1 MIFMQKK
8 ITRIFIILLCF
19 AFISGQSGFSQSA
32 AVVDISSYLAR
43 QHSTI
48 AINNFRPLH
57 LRYLQL
63 KQNKDSFKLLIDK
76 GNSGGISQEDPKGL
90 FKHFLV
96 GLALPNDKFWV
107 NLRPDSPSQIIDP
120 LLAET
125 DIGRILLE
133 ADLQLKK
140 DIAQATHPAAAE
152 GAEYWDKLY
161 KKAGE
166 LFSAAG
172 GSVFGGG
179 NITIPAVT
187 RPWIVPDEIII
198 KETPDSAY
206 IYKATLKVML
216 EQDYLKNDAVY
227 NFKDERLKQLNE
239 YSSRLIRELIIPNL
253 TRRINTSRK
262 YSALRQ
268 VYYSLILSQWFKARF
283 SGKKNAYTYLIDS
296 KDLTA
301 LTSETPYSKEDYF
314 KAYQSSFKD
323 GEYSYKT
330 PVYTFFGQTIRS
342 YFSGGVE
349 LNLENVMPT
358 QFGGIAGV
366 NTNGS
371 QVCIVVS
378 DQEQIDIKS
387 NPYLLAAEGKIS
399 LDELVV
405 RITGNSLSEGE
416 IQKRIQGMEDAHRIE
431 LNDGRLLGKRNPD
444 WTYQKDENNPYS
456 FEGIREKAE
465 ILKESGFDR
474 RQRRDIM
481 EYGLAGGKDG
491 KRDNDKKVRIS
502 YFAQLKGR
510 LLNFIKG
517 TPAKDSSEV
526 KQLIEDAD
534 RQKGEKTKWSDSYV
548 GFLSE
553 AGAYLRAPR
562 QENTIRWDYLKG
574 PDQYGITKALGAL
587 SKLKLLGHGTIGFL
601 NSEVNHDRKVPG
613 KDIDFVAAV
622 SLLKIILEGKMKNS
636 SVSEF
641 VAERKDYFKLNANY
655 YGPFFVILQ
664 PGIQETDLGKFS
676 KWDAWGDRYKSI
688 GSKLHYIY
696 LLPRDRDKEF
706 FAKAIAL
713 AVREGIIETKKA
725 EIAVSK
731 LKTVAE
737 FLEDRRE
744 YSLWQSASVEQFR
757 QSLSLLRQSFERYRS
772 QPIED
777 TFKNMS
783 WSARFATWFNATR
796 KIIAETH
803 KKIVV
808 YYPGAGNDL
817 LYALL
822 ATDADTFIFVDK
834 ANPSGVEISNFI
846 ISHKGEILKEKQVTD
861 IRYLKFRILGKIR
874 ELYYYS
880 GVDAGDEN
888 KLPEILKNGYNVYI
902 EKHFNA
908 NGYGGFTGD
917 FNNLWRINLKYLAA
931 KGFTITDYSLSLKED
946 ISKSALHQIGYT
958 QGHSP
963 EDRSYYAGI
972 LDFNIYLPAPA
983 VAGSPIMPQ
992 PDNALGGI
1000 DFRSLPIVSQ
1010 AVNNISLNI
1019 SHLSFAN
1026 LTAMNLSQERQ
1037 GIERLISSG
1046 ISPSAERIKD
1056 YLQASC
1062 AKGEI
1067 EKDRWTLI
1075 NYISAILRQEEEKC
1089 RHSETLLKDILIILE
1104 ANSSSAE
1111 LSRIFLGKPFNTPG
1125 L

>member
-1 MIFMQKK
+1 MIFMRKK

-19 AFISGQSGFSQSA
+19 ALISGQSGFSQSA

-43 QHSTI
+43 QHGPI
-48 AINNFRPLH
+48 AISNFRPLH

-63 KQNKDSFKLLIDK
+63 KQNEDSFKFLIDK

-90 FKHFLV
+90 FKYFLV

-140 DIAQATHPAAAE
+140 DIAQATHPVAAE
-152 GAEYWDKLY
+152 GVEYWDKLY

-166 LFSAAG
+166 IF
-172 GSVFGGG
+172 GSENV
-179 NITIPAVT
+179 TIPAIT

-283 SGKKNAYTYLIDS
+283 SGRKNAYSHLIDS
-296 KDLTA
+296 KDLTD
-301 LTSETPYSKEDYF
+301 LISETPYSTDNYF
-314 KAYQSSFKD
+314 RAYQRSFKG
-323 GEYSYKT
+323 GEYSYQA
-330 PVYTFFGQTIRS
+330 PVYAPSGQTIRS
-342 YFSGGVE
+342 YFSGGAE

-366 NTNGS
+366 NTNGP
-371 QVCIVVS
+371 QVCIVAS
-378 DQEQIDIKS
+378 DQEQIDIKN

-399 LDELVV
+399 LGELVV

-416 IQKRIQGMEDAHRIE
+416 VRKMIQGIEDAHRIE
-431 LNDGRLLGKRNPD
+431 PDDGRNS
-444 WTYQKDENNPYS
+444 YS

-465 ILKESGFDR
+465 ILKEAGFDR

-491 KRDNDKKVRIS
+491 KRDNDKKVMIS
-502 YFAQLKGR
+502 YFARLKDR

-517 TPAKDSSEV
+517 TPAKGSSEV

-534 RQKGEKTKWSDSYV
+534 RQKGEKTKWSD
-548 GFLSE
+548 
-553 AGAYLRAPR
+553 R
-562 QENTIRWDYLKG
+562 QR
-574 PDQYGITKALGAL
+574 
-587 SKLKLLGHGTIGFL
+587 
-601 NSEVNHDRKVPG
+601 
-613 KDIDFVAAV
+613 
-622 SLLKIILEGKMKNS
+622 
-636 SVSEF
+636 
-641 VAERKDYFKLNANY
+641 
-655 YGPFFVILQ
+655 
-664 PGIQETDLGKFS
+664 
-676 KWDAWGDRYKSI
+676 
-688 GSKLHYIY
+688 
-696 LLPRDRDKEF
+696 
-706 FAKAIAL
+706 
-713 AVREGIIETKKA
+713 
-725 EIAVSK
+725 
-731 LKTVAE
+731 
-737 FLEDRRE
+737 
-744 YSLWQSASVEQFR
+744 ASVEQFR

-772 QPIED
+772 RPIED

-808 YYPGAGNDL
+808 YYPGSAYDL
-817 LYALL
+817 LYPLL
-822 ATDADTFIFVDK
+822 ATNGDTFIFVDK
-834 ANPSGVEISNFI
+834 DTPFR
-846 ISHKGEILKEKQVTD
+846 GEILNFIMSHQGEILEKKKEKDVY
-861 IRYLKFRILGKIR
+861 YLKFHILGKTR
-874 ELYYYS
+874 ELYYYF
-880 GVDAGDEN
+880 GVDAGNEN
-888 KLPEILKNGYNVYI
+888 QLPGILKNGYNVYI
-902 EKHFNA
+902 ERHFNA

-983 VAGSPIMPQ
+983 VAGSPVMSQ
-992 PDNALGGI
+992 PDNAIGGI

-1010 AVNNISLNI
+1010 AVNNIILNT

-1067 EKDRWTLI
+1067 EKDRDTLI

-1111 LSRIFLGKPFNTPG
+1111 LSRIFLGKPFNTPAFE
-1125 L
+1125 

>member
-8 ITRIFIILLCF
+8 ITQIFVILLCF
-19 AFISGQSGFSQSA
+19 ILILGQSGFSQPASM
-32 AVVDISSYLAR
+32 VDISSYLSAG
-43 QHSTI
+43 QHNAV
-48 AINNFRPLH
+48 AISNYRPAH
-57 LRYLQL
+57 LRYLKL
-63 KQNKDSFKLLIDK
+63 AENEESFKLLIDK
-76 GNSGGISQEDPKGL
+76 GSSGDISQEEFKEDSKGL
-90 FKHFLV
+90 FKYFLV
-96 GLALPNDKFWV
+96 GLSLPNDKFWV

-140 DIAQATHPAAAE
+140 DIAQATHPATAE
-152 GAEYWDKLY
+152 GAEYWNKLY

-166 LFSAAG
+166 LF
-172 GSVFGGG
+172 GSE
-179 NITIPAVT
+179 NIAIPTVT

-206 IYKATLKVML
+206 IYKAVLKVML
-216 EQDYLKNDAVY
+216 EQDYLKKDAVY

-239 YSSRLIRELIIPNL
+239 YSSRLIHELIIPNL
-253 TRRINTSRK
+253 TRQINTVRK

-283 SGKKNAYTYLIDS
+283 SGRKNAYSHLIDS

-301 LTSETPYSKEDYF
+301 LTSEMPYSADNYF
-314 KAYQSSFKD
+314 KAYQTSFKD
-323 GEYSYKT
+323 GEYSYQT
-330 PVYTFFGQTIRS
+330 PVYAPSGQTIRS
-342 YFSGGVE
+342 YFSGGAD
-349 LNLENVMPT
+349 LDLENALPAE
-358 QFGGIAGV
+358 FGGLSGT
-366 NTNGS
+366 NPNGS
-371 QVCIVVS
+371 QVCMVAS
-378 DQEQIDIKS
+378 NQEQIDIKN

-399 LDELVV
+399 LGEFVV

-416 IQKRIQGMEDAHRIE
+416 IQKRIQGIEDAHRIE
-431 LNDGRLLGKRNPD
+431 LNDGRNS
-444 WTYQKDENNPYS
+444 YS

-465 ILKESGFDR
+465 ILRESGFDR
-474 RQRRDIM
+474 EQRRNLM
-481 EYGLAGGKDG
+481 EYWLAGRKDD
-491 KRDNDKKVRIS
+491 KRDGDKKSRIS

-517 TPAKDSSEV
+517 TATKDLSEV
-526 KQLIEDAD
+526 KQLIKNAD
-534 RQKGEKTKWSDSYV
+534 QQKGEKTIWPDSYV
-548 GFLSE
+548 SFLSE
-553 AGAYLRAPR
+553 DGAYLRALR
-562 QENTIRWDYLKG
+562 QEDTIRWDYLKG
-574 PDQYGITKALGAL
+574 PDHYGITKVLRVL

-601 NSEVNHDRKVPG
+601 NTEVNHNRKIPG

-622 SLLKIILEGKMKNS
+622 SLIKIILEGEMRNS

-641 VAERKDYFKLNANY
+641 VAEREDYFKLNANY

-664 PGIQETDLGKFS
+664 PGAQESDLGKFS
-676 KWDAWGDRYKSI
+676 KLDSWGDRYKSI
-688 GSKLHYIY
+688 GSNLHYIY
-696 LLPRDRDKEF
+696 LLPRARDKEF
-706 FAKAIAL
+706 FTKAIAL
-713 AVREGIIETKKA
+713 AIREGIIDKEKA

-731 LKTVAE
+731 LKTAAE
-737 FLEDRRE
+737 FLEDHRE
-744 YSLWQSASVEQFR
+744 SSLWQAASVEQLR

-777 TFKNMS
+777 IFKNMS

-861 IRYLKFRILGKIR
+861 MRYLKFRILGKIR

-880 GVDAGDEN
+880 GVDAGNEN
-888 KLPEILKNGYNVYI
+888 QLPEILKNGYNVYI
-902 EKHFNA
+902 ERHFNA

-946 ISKSALHQIGYT
+946 ISKSVLHQIGYT

-963 EDRSYYAGI
+963 EDRAYYAGI

-983 VAGSPIMPQ
+983 VAGSPVMPQ

-1010 AVNNISLNI
+1010 AVNNISLNT

-1037 GIERLISSG
+1037 GIEGLISSG
-1046 ISPSAERIKD
+1046 ISPSAERVKD

-1067 EKDRWTLI
+1067 EKDRGTLI
-1075 NYISAILRQEEEKC
+1075 NYILAILRQEEEKC

-1104 ANSSSAE
+1104 ASRSRAE
-1111 LSRIFLGKPFNTPG
+1111 LNRAFLGKTVNVPALN
-1125 L
+1125 